1 MYKML
6 LCFCFV
12 ILSVSAF
19 SQSTYYYVTG
29 TVLSADSKTP
39 LQGASVFAENTTL
52 GTVTDQD
59 GKFVLAL
66 PNGGYSLV
74 ISYTGFNTQSE
85 RVSNNNASAPLT
97 FALTTKEKLMG
108 DVAIVSTGEV
118 KNGWEKY
125 GPFFLEEFIGKTKN
139 SEQCIIRNPETLKFF
154 YSKRKGRLKVL
165 AEQPIV
171 IENNALGYTIKYE
184 LDSFVHEYNSE
195 LSVFTGYPLF
205 EDMKD
210 STETQKSTWSA
221 AREKAYY
228 GSTLHFMRSL
238 YNKQLDKEGYELQMI
253 LQLNNKDEAFKIKD
267 FYLTMGYA
275 IKDSSASISI
285 KPIQPRIGVLYK
297 KEKPSSA
304 YLKVNSDEPSDFQ
317 FSTISIPS
325 EAIVEVERNGFYF
338 DQNEVTLS
346 GYWSWLKMGDALPYD
361 FVPQ

>member
-1 MYKML
+1 MYKTL
-6 LCFCFV
+6 LSFCFAF
-12 ILSVSAF
+12 LSVCAF

-29 TVLSADSKTP
+29 MVLSADAKTP

-74 ISYTGFNTQSE
+74 VSYTGFNTQSE
-85 RVSNNNASAPLT
+85 RVSNNNAAMPLS

-125 GPFFLEEFIGKTKN
+125 GNFFLEEFIGKTKN
-139 SEQCIIRNPETLKFF
+139 SEQCSIRNPEVLKFF

-210 STETQKSTWSA
+210 STEAQKSSWKA

-228 GSTLHFMRSL
+228 GSTLHFMRSF
-238 YNKQLDKEGYELQMI
+238 YNKQLEKEGYELQLI

-267 FYLTMGYA
+267 VYSNMGYA
-275 IKDSSASISI
+275 TKDSSASVTI
-285 KPIQPRIGVLYK
+285 KPKQPRIGVLYK
-297 KEKPSSA
+297 KDKPTPDYIKA
-304 YLKVNSDEPSDFQ
+304 NLEEPTDFQ
-317 FSTISIPS
+317 FSTLIFPL
-325 EAIVEVERNGFYF
+325 EGNVEIESNGFYF
-338 DQNEVTLS
+338 DQNEITLS

-361 FVPQ
+361 FMP